1 MEYRCMHLQV
11 CKHLD
16 LRFSKI
22 WQRSWE
28 VGKSSKLYT
37 SFDSIQYILTIRF
50 DSWGLFL
57 CTWEAGYRR
66 GVEAMRKTTRKNS
79 ETRKKVGHG
88 LRKYRFMQL
97 QVRKNNYAV
106 EMLTGHISFSR
117 IFHQTALY
125 RNAISKPYL
134 RTQYRIL
141 YGYTFYFRNISY
153 SL

>member
-1 MEYRCMHLQV
+1 
-11 CKHLD
+11 
-16 LRFSKI
+16 
-22 WQRSWE
+22 
-28 VGKSSKLYT
+28 
-37 SFDSIQYILTIRF
+37 
-50 DSWGLFL
+50 
-57 CTWEAGYRR
+57 
-66 GVEAMRKTTRKNS
+66 MRKTTRKNS

-125 RNAISKPYL
+125 RNAISKPYF

-141 YGYTFYFRNISY
+141 YRYTFKMIISIFLIRYNIVFY
-153 SL
+153 